1 MIEVLKRRFFIELYA
16 FYLIYM
22 TFCIPYDACIV
33 LVVVDLLAQLIR
45 ILNLFVRNSRK
56 RKDLNA

>member
-22 TFCIPYDACIV
+22 IFCSPYDA
-33 LVVVDLLAQLIR
+33 LFWLLLAQLIR
-45 ILNLFVRNSRK
+45 ILNLFARNRRK
-56 RKDLNA
+56 EKT